1 MKTAFIAT
9 ILVLFA
15 VQFAARILRIMDTRT
30 KWPLSKSTTLPQEC
44 GSTVLDGLF
53 ALWASLV
60 LALS

>member
-15 VQFAARILRIMDTRT
+15 VQFAARILRIMDAS
-30 KWPLSKSTTLPQEC
+30 KEWPLSKRTTLPQEC
-44 GSTVLDGLF
+44 GNAVMDGLF
-53 ALWASLV
+53 ILWASFV